1 MWVSWGLRVV
11 LFAVLSAASLFADV
25 TGTIFGV
32 VRDKSQAVVAGAKV
46 TATNVETNL
55 SQDAA
60 SAPNGE
66 YRLLALPAGT
76 YKITASASGFQEFV
90 TTGIDLKVN
99 DRYKVD
105 I

>member
-1 MWVSWGLRVV
+1 MRASRGVRVV
-11 LFAVLSAASLFADV
+11 LFAVLSAASLLADV

-55 SQDAA
+55 SQDAV

-66 YRLLALPAGT
+66 HRVPYFLARWISMASRRCPA
-76 YKITASASGFQEFV
+76 S
-90 TTGIDLKVN
+90 
-99 DRYKVD
+99 
-105 I
+105 